1 VKNNQ
6 RIIMLPYSF
15 SMFYC
20 FPIGSLVIHHKH
32 YYFFVAVADVAAVSE
47 VDVAAVSEVVS
58 EVAASDVVVIVV
70 VVVGL
75 NIDPKEGKLVG
86 ISCAFG
92 FDSISAK

>member
-1 VKNNQ
+1 
-6 RIIMLPYSF
+6 
-15 SMFYC
+15 MFYC
-20 FPIGSLVIHHKH
+20 FPISSLVSHHKH

-58 EVAASDVVVIVV
+58 AASDVVVIVV

-92 FDSISAK
+92 VDSISAK